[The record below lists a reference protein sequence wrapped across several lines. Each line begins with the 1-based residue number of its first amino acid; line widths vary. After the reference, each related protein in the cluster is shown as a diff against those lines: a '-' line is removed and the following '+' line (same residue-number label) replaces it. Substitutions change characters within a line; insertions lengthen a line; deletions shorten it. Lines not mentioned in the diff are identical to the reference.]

1 MTSLVSHLTLDAIRS
16 GTSLGTGIDA
26 VAAILVVIVLIEREL
41 PEAWAGR
48 KLAGLTESDRFR
60 VVSVSRGGEARLA
73 GAELVGQEGDLLH
86 LAVRK
91 DALDELEARL
101 GDPTAVGHP

>member
-41 PEAWAGR
+41 LRAY
-48 KLAGLTESDRFR
+48 ESPRWTFQARTPDNAVLPLLMMF
-60 VVSVSRGGEARLA
+60 VVVVTAHL
-73 GAELVGQEGDLLH
+73 AELL
-86 LAVRK
+86 
-91 DALDELEARL
+91 
-101 GDPTAVGHP
+101 